1 MKCPKCD
8 GAMQQF
14 HNPYADY
21 EQCTQCKGIW
31 LDMLEDEDLK
41 EVADAIDDGDP
52 ALGKAYNDKED
63 VYCPVCANSK
73 MIKMVNPQQHHIWFE
88 QCSLCKGRFYDAGE
102 LKDST
107 SYTIADFFKDLFTK
121 ERKG

>member
-8 GAMQQF
+8 GQMQQF

-52 ALGKAYNDKED
+52 ALGRPYNEKED
-63 VYCPVCANSK
+63 VYCPVCTNSK

-102 LKDST
+102 LKDTASH
-107 SYTIADFFKDLFTK
+107 TIADFFKDLFTK